1 MTDQELKDLVAS
13 LAVSQDRTDA
23 QLAKTDAQLAAT
35 SAQMAKTDEKLDR
48 LAKLYGGVADNQG
61 SSAEEFF
68 FNSLCAKP
76 MLGGMSFDRVSANQE
91 VAKGK
96 QQAEFDIVMVNGKSV
111 AVIEVKYKVHPRDV
125 EKAAENLTRFREF
138 FPEFNNFTL
147 YGGIAGMSI
156 PPESVEAAKALG
168 LAVLKRVGD
177 VLESEASDMRAH

>member
-35 SAQMAKTDEKLDR
+35 SAQMALTDAQMAKTDAKLDR

-111 AVIEVKYKVHPRDV
+111 AVI
-125 EKAAENLTRFREF
+125 
-138 FPEFNNFTL
+138 
-147 YGGIAGMSI
+147 
-156 PPESVEAAKALG
+156 
-168 LAVLKRVGD
+168 
-177 VLESEASDMRAH
+177 

>member
-13 LAVSQDRTDA
+13 LAASQDRTDA
-23 QLAKTDAQLAAT
+23 QMAKTD
-35 SAQMAKTDEKLDR
+35 AQMAKTDAKLDR

-76 MLGGMSFDRVSANQE
+76 MLGGMSFETVTSNQE
-91 VAKGK
+91 AARGK
-96 QQAEFDIVMVNGKSV
+96 QQAEFDIVMFNGKSV

-125 EKAAENLTRFREF
+125 DKAAENLKRFREF
-138 FPEFNNFTL
+138 FPAYNNFTL
-147 YGGIAGMSI
+147 YGAIAGMSI
-156 PPESVEAAKALG
+156 PPESVAAAKEHG

-177 VLESEASDMRAH
+177 VMESEVTNMRAH